1 MRLKNEPTL
10 AEAPVVD
17 LRTPRS
23 TFDQFCRSVI
33 RGDLLSLMITVHA
46 DLRFLLQRQRYQL
59 GEFQFLQR
67 LKDLITGGGDRL
79 LLGAP
84 DASAPGEIACPLHRN
99 GLPVGSARFVFS
111 EGNWLLYA
119 LR

>member
-1 MRLKNEPTL
+1 MRLKNEPVV

-23 TFDQFCRSVI
+23 TFDHFCRAVI
-33 RGDLLSLMITVHA
+33 RGDLLTLMVTVHA

-59 GEFQFLQR
+59 GERRFLMQ
-67 LKDLITGGGDRL
+67 LKDLVMGGGSRL

-84 DASAPGEIACPLHRN
+84 DASAPGEIACPLHRD
-99 GLPVGSARFVFS
+99 GMTVGSARFVFS
-111 EGNWLLYA
+111 EGNWLIYS